1 MKKITLLLY
10 LAILTANCSKKSED
24 NSFKN
29 LFLLGYLSNTKA
41 EAASLSEIVSL
52 TAGVSIRQKLDV
64 IEGQGI
70 NYTVSQ
76 TSSASSSMHSRDS
89 LFDNRIVISLVD
101 SDNKELYSTITI
113 PGSSETLRYIPKKS
127 GQFTAVITPFGNG
140 TISTS
145 IEGGSKANTLSS
157 QNSVISAISGKRKYR
172 ITGAILQGAWV
183 LINVDEVTSIS
194 ADGRATFSPITD
206 AIVTLTVDSTTDFS
220 TTYNNNHSLGI
231 FSFPFSGYANDQV
244 GSNYGGNVNGRKLR
258 LKVTHP
264 TKSDISLDAEIT
276 AYPSTV
282 TDVKING
289 ISSTNGNGETLTIDK
304 NEPITMTW
312 KNATV
317 NKPDLTQFQV
327 NSNNNSIFTLLMPAE
342 NETFTVSK
350 ELLSGLTSSGST
362 SDDNCIGAIG
372 GAGTASVFDT
382 SLYAGLDSSGALTKS
397 GFSIVNFDFLPF
409 GNVNFNQPKLGFFC
423 EKNGPTNPLT
433 ALPSGFPGGP
443 KAAATF
449 NSGGVPL
456 LVIK

>member
-220 TTYNNNHSLGI
+220 TTYNNNLKRI
-231 FSFPFSGYANDQV
+231 AV
-244 GSNYGGNVNGRKLR
+244 KL
-258 LKVTHP
+258 K
-264 TKSDISLDAEIT
+264 
-276 AYPSTV
+276 
-282 TDVKING
+282 
-289 ISSTNGNGETLTIDK
+289 
-304 NEPITMTW
+304 W
-312 KNATV
+312 TV
-317 NKPDLTQFQV
+317 NLTSHAARHTFA
-327 NSNNNSIFTLLMPAE
+327 TLALS
-342 NETFTVSK
+342 TGIDVYLVSK
-350 ELLSGLTSSGST
+350 LLGHQ
-362 SDDNCIGAIG
+362 
-372 GAGTASVFDT
+372 SVKQT
-382 SLYAGLDSSGALTKS
+382 EVYLK
-397 GFSIVNFDFLPF
+397 IVNQQLDGAMDRL
-409 GNVNFNQPKLGFFC
+409 N
-423 EKNGPTNPLT
+423 
-433 ALPSGFPGGP
+433 
-443 KAAATF
+443 
-449 NSGGVPL
+449 
-456 LVIK
+456 